1 MPHSKPYSE
10 QRSQTPTFM
19 SIDVRGHYATVL
31 SPPWSSKLFIC
42 FLCLITLIS
51 LIPELV
57 LSYFSYHSSIILRIY
72 TQAL

>member
-10 QRSQTPTFM
+10 RKSPTPSFM
-19 SIDVRGHYATVL
+19 FIDVRGHYATVL
-31 SPPWSSKLFIC
+31 SLPWSYKLFIRV
-42 FLCLITLIS
+42 LCLITLIS

-57 LSYFSYHSSIILRIY
+57 LSYFYYHSSIMLRID